1 MSQASFADNGH
12 LSSLSARV
20 NVIIGG
26 LTAGPVEGAP
36 ATQHIRQAN
45 ISMAGGRGPRG
56 GGRTHMKKNG
66 GGGGGG
72 GEKQRAA
79 LSLIKMLA
87 AGAAAAAGLEAG
99 MDLDRQMGGGCCM
112 HACMPA
118 AARVGHGEWEHD
130 AAAPPQ
136 GGRVCVCIHWRMVV
150 SCSLAVPYSQA
161 PAWIVKCI

>member
-72 GEKQRAA
+72 EKQRAA

-87 AGAAAAAGLEAG
+87 AGAAAGLEAG

-112 HACMPA
+112 HACQQ
-118 AARVGHGEWEHD
+118 RLEWEHD